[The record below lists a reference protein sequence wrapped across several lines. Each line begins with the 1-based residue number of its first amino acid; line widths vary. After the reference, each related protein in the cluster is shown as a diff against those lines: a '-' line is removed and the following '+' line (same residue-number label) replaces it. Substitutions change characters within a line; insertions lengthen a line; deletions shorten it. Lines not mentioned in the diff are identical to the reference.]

1 MWMDDFDG
9 IREFVCGEFLD
20 PNVPI
25 ETPPLD
31 EAELQKIEELMRAAK
46 PVQFM
51 AHPISPAELED
62 LDVLLTMCVDC
73 NIKDR
78 TRQDCINCLRASGKG
93 KGLLRELEEKPM
105 LD

>member
-1 MWMDDFDG
+1 MDDFDG
-9 IREFVCGEFLD
+9 IREFVCGEFVD

-31 EAELQKIEELMRAAK
+31 ESDLERLDEMMRGAK
-46 PVQFM
+46 TVRFM

-62 LDVLLTMCVDC
+62 LDVLLTMCVNC

-93 KGLLRELEEKPM
+93 KGLLKELEAMP
-105 LD
+105 